1 MKNER
6 INHSENEAYDTLSEE
21 CGVFGIY
28 CPDEK
33 KVLELTHLALYA
45 MQHRGRVGAG
55 MAFSDGKTIRCYK
68 DLGLVADVFTENML
82 KRIQSGKIAI
92 GHVRNSSKAV
102 VERVAAQP
110 LVMHYME
117 GVMALSNNGAL
128 VNGNDLREYLEHDG
142 AMFQAGS
149 DAETVAYLIARK
161 RVKSGSIEKAVAE
174 AMEQI
179 QGAYSMAIMSR
190 NKLIAVR
197 DPRGMR
203 PLSLGKIG
211 DDCWLVAS
219 ETCVFDGIGAQFLR
233 DVEPGEVVMID
244 DDGIHSDRRHCG
256 KEKQALCIYEY
267 VYFAR
272 PDSVINGKSV
282 HEVRLE
288 IGKLLAR
295 EHPVEADIVCGV
307 PDSGISAAIGYSQES
322 GIPYG
327 TALIKNK
334 YISQGHIGKDDESFK
349 MALKVKLNVLES
361 IIRGKRVIL
370 IDDSIIKGMTAKYI
384 IGLLRKAGAT
394 EVHMRISS
402 PPVFNTCYF
411 GTTIN
416 DRGSLITNNMKVEQ
430 ICSAIGADSLGFVSV
445 DGIHNV
451 AGMDEIGICDAC
463 FTGNYPMEVDEREYF
478 NKYDFKI
485 GEQPK
490 V

>member
-1 MKNER
+1 MN
-6 INHSENEAYDTLSEE
+6 NSENNNYENLSEE

-28 CPDEK
+28 CADEK

-68 DLGLVADVFTENML
+68 DLGLVADVFTADVL
-82 KRIQSGKIAI
+82 KSIKSGKIAI
-92 GHVRNSSKAV
+92 AHVRNSSKAV

-110 LVMHYME
+110 LVMRYME

-149 DAETVAYLIARK
+149 DAETMAYLIARK
-161 RVKSGSIEKAVAE
+161 RVLSGSIEKAVAE
-174 AMEQI
+174 AMEEV

-203 PLSLGKIG
+203 PLSLGQIG
-211 DDCWLVAS
+211 DNCWVVAS
-219 ETCVFDGIGAQFLR
+219 ETCVFDGIGAEFVR

-244 DDGIHSDRRHCG
+244 DDGFHSDRTHCG

-272 PDSVINGKSV
+272 PDSVIM
-282 HEVRLE
+282 E

-307 PDSGISAAIGYSQES
+307 PDSGISAAIGYSRES

-334 YISQGHIGKDDESFK
+334 YISQAHIGKDDDTFK

-361 IIRGKRVIL
+361 IIKGKRVIL
-370 IDDSIIKGMTAKYI
+370 IDDSIIKGMTAKHI
-384 IGLLRKAGAT
+384 IGLLRKAGAV

-416 DRGSLITNNMKVEQ
+416 DRGSLITNSMKVEE

-451 AGMDEIGICDAC
+451 AGMDGIGICDAC
-463 FTGNYPMEVDEREYF
+463 FTGNYPMKVDEREYF

-485 GEQPK
+485 GEQPN
-490 V
+490 

>member
-1 MKNER
+1 MNLSGN
-6 INHSENEAYDTLSEE
+6 IPFDTLSEE

-28 CPDEK
+28 CADEQR
-33 KVLELTHLALYA
+33 VLDLTHLALYA

-55 MAFSDGKTIRCYK
+55 MAFSDGNTIRCYK
-68 DLGLVADVFTENML
+68 DLGLVADVFTEDML
-82 KRIQSGKIAI
+82 KRIKPGKIAI

-110 LVMHYME
+110 LVMRYMK
-117 GVMALSNNGAL
+117 GVMALADNGAL
-128 VNGNDLREYLEHDG
+128 VNGCELRTELEHDG
-142 AMFQAGS
+142 AMFQAAN
-149 DAETVAYLIARK
+149 DAETIAYLIARK
-161 RVKSGSIEKAVAE
+161 RVRSGSIEKAVAE
-174 AMEQI
+174 AMDQI

-190 NKLIAVR
+190 NKLIAAR

-203 PLSLGKIG
+203 PLSLGRIG
-211 DDCWLVAS
+211 DDCWVVAS
-219 ETCVFDGIGAQFLR
+219 ETCVFDGIGAQFVR

-244 DDGIHSDRRHCG
+244 GDGFHSDRTHCG

-282 HEVRLE
+282 HEVRME
-288 IGKLLAR
+288 IGRLLAR

-307 PDSGISAAIGYSQES
+307 PDSGISAAIGYSLES

-334 YISQGHIGKDDESFK
+334 YISQAHMGKDDESFRR
-349 MALKVKLNVLES
+349 ALKVKLNVLES

-370 IDDSIIKGMTAKYI
+370 IDDSIIKGMTAKHI

-394 EVHMRISS
+394 EVHLRISS

-416 DRGSLITNNMKVEQ
+416 DRGSLITSSMMVGQ
-430 ICSAIGADSLGFVSV
+430 ICEAVGADSLGFASV
-445 DGIHNV
+445 DGIHSV
-451 AGMDEIGICDAC
+451 GGMEDIGICDAC
-463 FTGNYPMEVDEREYF
+463 FTGNYPMQVDEQEYF

-485 GEQPK
+485 GEEPN

>member
-1 MKNER
+1 MNR
-6 INHSENEAYDTLSEE
+6 YDTENYTAENNDNLSEE

-28 CPDEK
+28 CSDKK
-33 KVLELTHLALYA
+33 KVLALTHLALYA
-45 MQHRGRVGAG
+45 MQHRGRAGAG

-68 DLGLVADVFTENML
+68 DLGLVADVFTEEVL
-82 KRIQSGKIAI
+82 KSIKSGKIAI
-92 GHVRNSSKAV
+92 AHVRNSRKAV

-117 GVMALSNNGAL
+117 GVMALANNGAL
-128 VNGNDLREYLEHDG
+128 VNGNDLRSELEHDG

-149 DAETVAYLIARK
+149 DAETVAYLVARK
-161 RVKSGSIEKAVAE
+161 RVLSGSIEKAVSE
-174 AMEQI
+174 SMEQI
-179 QGAYSMAIMSR
+179 KGAYSMAIMSR

-203 PLSLGKIG
+203 PLSLGQIG
-211 DDCWLVAS
+211 DDCWVVAS
-219 ETCVFDGIGAQFLR
+219 ETCVFDGIGAKLLR

-244 DDGIHSDRRHCG
+244 DDGIHSDRTHCG

-288 IGKLLAR
+288 IGKLLAK

-307 PDSGISAAIGYSQES
+307 PDSGISAAIGYSQGS

-334 YISQGHIGKDDESFK
+334 YISQGHIGKDDESFR

-370 IDDSIIKGMTAKYI
+370 IDDSIIKGMTAKHI
-384 IGLLRKAGAT
+384 ISLLRKAGAT

-416 DRGSLITNNMKVEQ
+416 DRGSLITNTMRVEQ
-430 ICSAIGADSLGFVSV
+430 ICEAIGADSLGFASV
-445 DGIHNV
+445 DGIHSV
-451 AGMDEIGICDAC
+451 AGMDGIGICDAC
-463 FTGNYPMEVDEREYF
+463 FTGHYPMQVDEREHF
-478 NKYDFKI
+478 NKYDFRI
-485 GEQPK
+485 GEKP
-490 V
+490 